1 VIGTP
6 DSTSGPYG
14 YAKGFAQSTGAIAAV
29 AGSTA
34 AFTPIR
40 VPSPPQLDEGDFPPF
55 SFVNLYA
62 TVTTTGPIADLTL
75 TGQYEFTPVK
85 NGPGAIFTVAA
96 SGLAICAQ
104 QVAAPAARFGI
115 TVVGAGAAAHVITV
129 SWGAH
134 AAPDFVEWHKALERG
149 A

>member
-1 VIGTP
+1 
-6 DSTSGPYG
+6 
-14 YAKGFAQSTGAIAAV
+14 V

-96 SGLAICAQ
+96 SGLAICVQ